1 MKMPDSKLELTPA
14 QQKTKSAGVSRL
26 SIFPVLLA
34 CLPAALL
41 LAATFL
47 LPIFSTLRLSFSEW
61 PGVGPVKWVG
71 LEKYSRLIANPD
83 FRSSV
88 NLTIFYAVLS
98 TVGVMVTALLMGLSA
113 SRKTR
118 SDGPLRAIWF
128 LPAIAPATA
137 MAVFWTISVQPEIG
151 IVNQL
156 FGKVGLG
163 TGRAWLSEPSTAIY
177 VVIAVS
183 IWASASFPFLLIV
196 GAIDRIDTEVLEAAR
211 VDGAGEWQQ
220 NRYFILPLIQ
230 PVLVMVTVLQ
240 FIWSFNGFSL
250 IWAMTRGG
258 PVDST
263 SVLSIFQYKQAFLFG
278 DFGTASAVG
287 VLGTIFLLVLGVISL
302 RFAKSR
308 TAVL

>member
-1 MKMPDSKLELTPA
+1 MSL
-14 QQKTKSAGVSRL
+14 V
-26 SIFPVLLA
+26 PVLLA
-34 CLPAALL
+34 CLPAILL

-47 LPIFSTLRLSFSEW
+47 LPIISTLRLSFSEW
-61 PGVGPVKWVG
+61 PGVGPVEWVG
-71 LEKYSRLIANPD
+71 LKKYSELIVNPD
-83 FRSSV
+83 FHSSIKV
-88 NLTIFYAVLS
+88 TIVFAILS
-98 TVGVMVTALLMGLSA
+98 TIGVMVTALLMGLAA
-113 SRKTR
+113 SRKRR
-118 SDGPLRAIWF
+118 SDEPLRAIWF

-137 MAVFWTISVQPEIG
+137 MAVFWMISVQPEIG
-151 IVNQL
+151 IVTQL
-156 FGKVGLG
+156 MGKIGLG
-163 TGRAWLSEPSTAIY
+163 KDSAWLSEPSTALY
-177 VVIAVS
+177 VVIAVF

-196 GAIDRIDTEVLEAAR
+196 GAIDRIDPEVLESAK

-220 NRYFILPLIQ
+220 NRFFILPLIQ

-287 VLGTIFLLVLGVISL
+287 VLGTIFLLTLGVLSL

-308 TAVL
+308 TAIQ

>member
-1 MKMPDSKLELTPA
+1 MTL
-14 QQKTKSAGVSRL
+14 V
-26 SIFPVLLA
+26 PVLFA
-34 CLPAALL
+34 CFPAILL
-41 LAATFL
+41 LVATFL
-47 LPIFSTLRLSFSEW
+47 LPIISTLRLSFSQW
-61 PGVGPVKWVG
+61 PGVGPVEWVG
-71 LEKYSRLIANPD
+71 LKKYSELVVNPD
-83 FRSSV
+83 FLSSIKV
-88 NLTIFYAVLS
+88 TIVFSILS
-98 TVGVMVTALLMGLSA
+98 TIGVMLSALLMGLAA
-113 SRKTR
+113 SRKRR
-118 SDGPLRAIWF
+118 SDEPLRAIWF

-151 IVNQL
+151 VVTQL
-156 FGKVGLG
+156 MGKIGLG
-163 TGRAWLSEPSTAIY
+163 RDSAWLSEPSTALY

-196 GAIDRIDTEVLEAAR
+196 GAIDRIDPEVLEAAK

-220 NRYFILPLIQ
+220 NRFFILPLIQ

-263 SVLSIFQYKQAFLFG
+263 SVLSIFQYKQAFMFG

-287 VLGTIFLLVLGVISL
+287 VLGTIFLLTLGVLSL

-308 TAVL
+308 SAIQ

>member
-1 MKMPDSKLELTPA
+1 MTL
-14 QQKTKSAGVSRL
+14 V
-26 SIFPVLLA
+26 PVLFA
-34 CLPAALL
+34 CFPAILL
-41 LAATFL
+41 LVATFL
-47 LPIFSTLRLSFSEW
+47 LPIISTLRLSFSQW
-61 PGVGPVKWVG
+61 PGVGPVEWVG
-71 LEKYSRLIANPD
+71 LKKYSELVVNPD
-83 FRSSV
+83 FHSSIKV
-88 NLTIFYAVLS
+88 TIVFSILS
-98 TVGVMVTALLMGLSA
+98 TIGVMLSALLMGLAA
-113 SRKTR
+113 SRKRR
-118 SDGPLRAIWF
+118 SDEPLRAIWF

-151 IVNQL
+151 VVTQL
-156 FGKVGLG
+156 MGKIGLG
-163 TGRAWLSEPSTAIY
+163 RDSAWLSEPSTALY

-196 GAIDRIDTEVLEAAR
+196 GAIDRIDPEVLEAAK

-220 NRYFILPLIQ
+220 NRFFILPLIQ

-263 SVLSIFQYKQAFLFG
+263 SVLSIFQYKQAFMFG

-287 VLGTIFLLVLGVISL
+287 VLGTIFLLTLGILSL

-308 TAVL
+308 SAIQ

>member
-1 MKMPDSKLELTPA
+1 MTL
-14 QQKTKSAGVSRL
+14 V
-26 SIFPVLLA
+26 PVLFA
-34 CLPAALL
+34 CFPAILL
-41 LAATFL
+41 LVATFL
-47 LPIFSTLRLSFSEW
+47 LPIISTLRLSFSQW
-61 PGVGPVKWVG
+61 PGVGPVEWVG
-71 LEKYSRLIANPD
+71 LKKYSELVVNPD
-83 FRSSV
+83 FHSSIKV
-88 NLTIFYAVLS
+88 TIVFSILS
-98 TVGVMVTALLMGLSA
+98 TIGVMVTALLMGLAA
-113 SRKTR
+113 SRKRR
-118 SDGPLRAIWF
+118 SDEPLRAIWF

-151 IVNQL
+151 VVTQL
-156 FGKVGLG
+156 MGKIGLG
-163 TGRAWLSEPSTAIY
+163 RDSAWLSEPSTALY

-196 GAIDRIDTEVLEAAR
+196 GAIDRIDPEVLEAAK

-220 NRYFILPLIQ
+220 NRFFILPLIQ

-263 SVLSIFQYKQAFLFG
+263 SVLSIFQYKQAFMFG

-287 VLGTIFLLVLGVISL
+287 VLGTIFLLTLGVLSL

-308 TAVL
+308 TAIQ

>member
-1 MKMPDSKLELTPA
+1 MTL
-14 QQKTKSAGVSRL
+14 V
-26 SIFPVLLA
+26 PVLFA
-34 CLPAALL
+34 CFPAILL
-41 LAATFL
+41 LVATFL
-47 LPIFSTLRLSFSEW
+47 LPIISTLRLSFSQW
-61 PGVGPVKWVG
+61 PGVGPVEWVG
-71 LEKYSRLIANPD
+71 LKKYSELVVNPD
-83 FRSSV
+83 FHSSIKV
-88 NLTIFYAVLS
+88 TIVFSILS
-98 TVGVMVTALLMGLSA
+98 TIGVMLSALLMGLAA
-113 SRKTR
+113 SRKRR
-118 SDGPLRAIWF
+118 SDEPLRAIWF

-151 IVNQL
+151 VVTQL
-156 FGKVGLG
+156 MGKIGLG
-163 TGRAWLSEPSTAIY
+163 RDSAWLSEPSTALY

-196 GAIDRIDTEVLEAAR
+196 GAIDRIDPEVLEAAK

-220 NRYFILPLIQ
+220 NRFFILPLIQ

-263 SVLSIFQYKQAFLFG
+263 SVLSIFQYKQAFMFG

-287 VLGTIFLLVLGVISL
+287 VLGTIFLLTLGVLSL

-308 TAVL
+308 TAIQ